1 MTIEPLRTEFVFEA
15 YVTIGVPV
23 KVGTSKDG
31 YRQMIPITGGQFE
44 GPRIEGKVMPG
55 GGDWQRV
62 RADGVMEIEAHYII
76 ETDDGAKIVVRN
88 NGVGV
93 ASPEGG
99 EPYVRT
105 VPEFEAPKGPYDWL
119 NKSLF
124 VGSITRPE
132 DGSAAVIIRVFRVV

>member
-1 MTIEPLRTEFVFEA
+1 MTPEPLRTEFVLEA

-62 RADGVMEIEAHYII
+62 RADGTMAIEAHYMI

-88 NGVGV
+88 NGIGV
-93 ASPEGG
+93 ANPQGG

-105 VPEFEAPKGPYDWL
+105 VPEFEAPKGAHEWL
-119 NKSLF
+119 NRSLF
-124 VGSITRPE
+124 VGSISRPE
-132 DGSAAVIIRVFRVV
+132 DGSNAVIIRVFRVV